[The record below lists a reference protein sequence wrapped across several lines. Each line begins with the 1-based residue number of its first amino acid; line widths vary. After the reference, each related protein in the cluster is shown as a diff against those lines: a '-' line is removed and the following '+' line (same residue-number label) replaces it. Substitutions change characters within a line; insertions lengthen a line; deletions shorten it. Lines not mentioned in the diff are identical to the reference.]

1 MNNTLSNYYV
11 RELASGYDL
20 GLLMLPCKVL
30 VCQKRTLFLSA
41 SCILLLGA
49 GLSQEDR
56 PY

>member
-1 MNNTLSNYYV
+1 MNNTLNDYV
-11 RELASGYDL
+11 RVVASGHDF
-20 GLLMLPCKVL
+20 GLVKVL